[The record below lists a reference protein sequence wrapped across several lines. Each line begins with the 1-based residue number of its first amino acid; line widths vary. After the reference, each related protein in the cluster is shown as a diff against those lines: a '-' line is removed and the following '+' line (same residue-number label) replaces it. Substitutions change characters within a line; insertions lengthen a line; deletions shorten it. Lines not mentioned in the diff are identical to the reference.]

1 MMKNDKRTIGNL
13 LEREEPLENPLM
25 IGMIRLTLL
34 GNRSA
39 LIENYKGLIEY
50 HDKLIIV
57 QSKEEEVS
65 ILGDH
70 LRICYYTRT
79 EMQIAG
85 NIEKIEV
92 KEKNHGSYFVFLKA
106 MCA

>member
-25 IGMIRLTLL
+25 IGMIQLTLL

-70 LRICYYTRT
+70 LRICYYTGPRCRLPET
-79 EMQIAG
+79 
-85 NIEKIEV
+85 
-92 KEKNHGSYFVFLKA
+92 LKK
-106 MCA
+106 